1 GGTGGLWSAGRG
13 GSLVIRPNAHIATA
27 EPYALT
33 DLSVAEGKRLISLAQ
48 NESAVPPSP
57 KALIAGRDALAQAGL
72 YPDPDWTDLR
82 AAVAEVHDVAPDSI
96 LCGAGSM
103 ELIAAIAHCY
113 LGPDRRACSTAYG
126 YAFFQT
132 ATRAVAARYDAV
144 PEDNFTVSVDSLLS
158 GLPDGTGV
166 VFIANPGNPTG
177 TRIPK
182 SELTRL
188 RDGLHDDV
196 LLVIDEAYAEFAD
209 ANSASTF
216 DLVARGNTVVLR
228 TFSKVYSLAGFRIGW
243 GVFPPA
249 IANEMRKVLNPNNV
263 SVTSQAMAAAAMRD
277 QAYMRTVRR
286 ETVDLRDRFAEQMRG
301 LGLTVPESHTNFVL
315 LRFSDAATAQRADR
329 ALRAEGVL
337 LRGMNGYGL
346 PDCLRATI
354 GTATDMDFVAD
365 LLTSWR
371 QGET

>member
-1 GGTGGLWSAGRG
+1 M
-13 GSLVIRPNAHIATA
+13 IRPNAHIAVA

-33 DLSVAEGKRLISLAQ
+33 DLSVAAGKRLISLAQ

-57 KALIAGRDALAQAGL
+57 KALAAGRDALAQAGL

-82 AAVAEVHDVAPDSI
+82 AALAEVHDVEADSI

-144 PEDNFTVSVDSLLS
+144 PEDNFTVSVDSLLA
-158 GLPDGTGV
+158 GLLDETGV

-188 RDGLHDDV
+188 RDGLPEDI

-209 ANSASTF
+209 KPGESNF
-216 DLVARGNTVVLR
+216 DLVVRGNTVVLR
-228 TFSKVYSLAGFRIGW
+228 TFSKVYGLAGFRIGW

-249 IANEMRKVLNPNNV
+249 IANEIRKVLNPNNV
-263 SVTSQAMAAAAMRD
+263 SVTSQAVAAAAMRD
-277 QAYMRTVRR
+277 QTYMRAMRDATIA
-286 ETVDLRDRFAEQMRG
+286 LRDRFAEQMRQ
-301 LGLTVPESHTNFVL
+301 LGLTVPE
-315 LRFSDAATAQRADR
+315 
-329 ALRAEGVL
+329 
-337 LRGMNGYGL
+337 
-346 PDCLRATI
+346 
-354 GTATDMDFVAD
+354 
-365 LLTSWR
+365 
-371 QGET
+371 